1 MASSARRIP
10 VPRFPSHWTRNPA
23 GPSAVPPLAFSTLMK
38 EFEAGA
44 RYQRSLFPT
53 LPKVANYDLHS
64 FHRGAHLLSGDY
76 FDCFPLADGRVGLL
90 ISDASGKGISGALT
104 AVAFRALVRNMTDP
118 KFLRPS
124 HFMKTANALLLRAV
138 RRGIFVSAIYAVLDP
153 ARHEITFTNA
163 GHLPMLVHHAETNRI
178 TSHGH
183 NGPVLGV
190 LPTKQYETKIGEIT
204 LRLGVNDRL
213 LLFTDGVNE
222 AKAPSQLDFGFS
234 HLHSRLLHDRDLS
247 SKEMIKNILA
257 QVDIHRSGW
266 EQSDDITILA
276 AQRLE

>member
-1 MASSARRIP
+1 MSSSARRIP
-10 VPRFPSHWTRNPA
+10 VPKFPAHWTK
-23 GPSAVPPLAFSTLMK
+23 GPSGPAATPPLAFNTLMK

-44 RYQRSLFPT
+44 RYQRSLLPSFPEV
-53 LPKVANYDLHS
+53 PGYDLYN

-76 FDCFPLADGRVGLL
+76 FDCFPLAEGRVGIL

-104 AVAFRALVRNMTDP
+104 AMAFRAVVRNLTSERYE
-118 KFLRPS
+118 RPA
-124 HFMKTANALLLRAV
+124 HFMKVANSLLLRVV

-153 ARHEITFTNA
+153 ARHEVTFANA
-163 GHLPMLVHHAETNRI
+163 GHLPMLVHHADKNRI

-204 LRLGVNDRL
+204 LRLAPRDRL

-234 HLHSRLLHDRDLS
+234 HLHSRLIRDRELPS
-247 SKEMIKNILA
+247 REILGNLVAEMD
-257 QVDIHRSGW
+257 VHRSGW
-266 EQSDDITILA
+266 EQSDDITMIA
-276 AQRLE
+276 AQRLT

>member
-1 MASSARRIP
+1 MA
-10 VPRFPSHWTRNPA
+10 FQ
-23 GPSAVPPLAFSTLMK
+23 TLMR
-38 EFEAGA
+38 EFEQGS
-44 RYQRSLFPT
+44 RYQRAL
-53 LPKVANYDLHS
+53 LPVLPQLPDYDLTS

-76 FDCFPLADGRVGLL
+76 FDCFPLAGGRLGILV
-90 ISDASGKGISGALT
+90 SDASGKGISGALT
-104 AVAFRALVRNMTDP
+104 AMAFRAVVRNLTNERYE
-118 KFLRPS
+118 RPA
-124 HFMKTANALLLRAV
+124 HFMRIANSLLLRVV

-153 ARHEITFTNA
+153 ARHEITFANA
-163 GHLPMLVHHAETNRI
+163 GHLPLLVHHAANNRI

-190 LPTKQYETKIGEIT
+190 LPTKQYESKIGEIT
-204 LRLGVNDRL
+204 LRLAVHDRV

-234 HLHSRLLHDRDLS
+234 HLHSRLMQDRELP
-247 SKEMIKNILA
+247 SKEMLRNIVE

-276 AQRLE
+276 AQRLT

>member
-10 VPRFPSHWTRNPA
+10 LPRFPSHWTERA
-23 GPSAVPPLAFSTLMK
+23 TAVPPLAFNTLLK

-44 RYQRSLFPT
+44 RYQRALHPT
-53 LPKVANYDLHS
+53 LPQVPHYDLYS

-76 FDCFPLADGRVGLL
+76 FDCFPLPGGRVGLL

-104 AVAFRALVRNMTDP
+104 AMAFRAVVRNLTEERYE
-118 KFLRPS
+118 RPA
-124 HFMKTANALLLRAV
+124 HFMRVANSLLLRV
-138 RRGIFVSAIYAVLDP
+138 VKRGVFVSAIYAVLDP
-153 ARHEITFTNA
+153 ERHEVTFANA
-163 GHLPMLVHHAETNRI
+163 GHLPLLVHHAATNKI
-178 TSHGH
+178 STHGH

-190 LPTKQYETKIGEIT
+190 LPTKHYESKIGEIT
-204 LRLGVNDRL
+204 LRLAPHDRL

-234 HLHSRLLHDRDLS
+234 HLHTRLLRDRELP
-247 SKEMIKNILA
+247 SKQIIRNIVEEMD
-257 QVDIHRSGW
+257 VPRSGW

-276 AQRLE
+276 AQRLA